1 MKAGDHQRRTWWIAL
16 SFPAEHLSWWTG
28 DDIKLVLISHLVE
41 SHTLKLLSV
50 FSVGKGEAFCLC
62 FMNEAQTWLCRT
74 YALHYPETLS
84 LGAHIGVSGSNLAI
98 KRCISVVQCFKPGS
112 LLCVLS
118 LQQKMI
124 PARPTRACMAGAVW
138 PRGRDTVAFALRA
151 IQERAARSVSGLRER
166 SGLGQKRSRTFEGAH
181 SSSGSALEFMRRDK
195 IGYKTTENAS
205 FEVIPLTPDAEP
217 MNMITSK
224 SKT

>member
-50 FSVGKGEAFCLC
+50 YFQLGKWKLSARDSWMRPKLGLAAHIHC
-62 FMNEAQTWLCRT
+62 
-74 YALHYPETLS
+74 PETLS
-84 LGAHIGVSGSNLAI
+84 IGAYGRFNFESGRKTFYLPCNVLN
-98 KRCISVVQCFKPGS
+98 
-112 LLCVLS
+112 CVLFSCVVS

-124 PARPTRACMAGAVW
+124 PARPTRACMVGAVW

-166 SGLGQKRSRTFEGAH
+166 SGSGQNRSRPFEGVH
-181 SSSGSALEFMRRDK
+181 ISSGSALEFMQRAK
-195 IGYKTTENAS
+195 IGYKTTAS
-205 FEVIPLTPDAEP
+205 SGGYSFDPWCRTNEYDY
-217 MNMITSK
+217 
-224 SKT
+224 